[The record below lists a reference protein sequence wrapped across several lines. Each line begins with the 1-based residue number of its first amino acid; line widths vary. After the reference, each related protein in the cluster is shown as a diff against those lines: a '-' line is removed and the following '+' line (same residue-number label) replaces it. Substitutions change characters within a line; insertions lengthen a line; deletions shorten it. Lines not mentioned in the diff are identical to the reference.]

1 MKIRI
6 VNLIKNVAL
15 ACAAIALGA
24 PMAHSQTRQY
34 NAVTGKYTTTSS
46 GHIYRHSNPYAN
58 SGYSGNSY
66 MAFLNDYSPFV
77 MGSTPSYFNNA
88 AAVYPQGGALV
99 LGSDG
104 QIYAPYVNNGTGAIE
119 PSNSRN
125 GVTIAMPLKLSDQI
139 ETIKLSD
146 NRIRIVWSGDP
157 RPVANMRFSLLDS
170 KRVVLRNAVVTDLPA
185 EAVFTRPSNAVY
197 YRVMITYG
205 DGAMRSIVAPL

>member
-6 VNLIKNVAL
+6 VNPIKNVAL
-15 ACAAIALGA
+15 AVAVIALGA

-34 NAVTGKYTTTSS
+34 NALTGKYTTTINR
-46 GHIYRHSNPYAN
+46 HIYRNFNPYAN

-66 MAFLNDYSPFV
+66 MAYLNDYSPSV
-77 MGSTPSYFNNA
+77 VGSTPSYFNNA

-104 QIYAPYVNNGTGAIE
+104 RIYDPYANNGAGAVD
-119 PSNSRN
+119 PSYSRN
-125 GVTIAMPLKLSDQI
+125 GVTFLVPMKLSDQI

-157 RPVANMRFSLLDS
+157 RPVAKMRFSLLDS
-170 KRVVLRNAVVTDLPA
+170 KRVVLRNTIVTDIPA
-185 EAVFTRPSNAVY
+185 DAVFTRPSNAVY